1 MRVARLAPVVLLLPS
16 VVLISV
22 FVYGFIAWTGWLS
35 LTNVNDLMVSPV
47 RLVGLANFSRLMTL
61 PRFRIGLENTVTF
74 SLTFITCCLILGLG
88 EALLIN
94 SASRLH

>member
-16 VVLISV
+16 VVLVSV

-47 RLVGLANFSRLMTL
+47 RFVGLANYARLIEV

-74 SLTFITCCLILGLG
+74 GLVFVTGCLVLGLG
-88 EALLIN
+88 GALLIC
-94 SASRLH
+94 SWVPV